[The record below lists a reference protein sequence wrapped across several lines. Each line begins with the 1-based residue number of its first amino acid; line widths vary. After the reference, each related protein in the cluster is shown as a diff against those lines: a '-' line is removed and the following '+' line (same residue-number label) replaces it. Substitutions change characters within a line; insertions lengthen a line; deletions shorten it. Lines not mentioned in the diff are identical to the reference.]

1 MNKERRK
8 AITKEIENIK
18 DVVQSILDEEE
29 DAFYNMPEGLQS
41 SENGIVSEEAQEL
54 LSSAIDSLEDAIT
67 YLEDIV

>member
-41 SENGIVSEEAQEL
+41 SENGIV
-54 LSSAIDSLEDAIT
+54 
-67 YLEDIV
+67 